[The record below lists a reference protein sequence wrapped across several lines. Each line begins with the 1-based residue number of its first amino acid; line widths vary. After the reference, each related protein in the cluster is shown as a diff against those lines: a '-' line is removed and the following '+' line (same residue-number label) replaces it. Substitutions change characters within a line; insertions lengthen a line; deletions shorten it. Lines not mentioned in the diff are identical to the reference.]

1 MQSYVEK
8 SHNELLAFSQKA
20 KEIIKNQVWKHL
32 NENYEFLILTPKSN
46 IESFVTENFKVLNGK
61 IYRNSKQ
68 ENSLIFGLER
78 NKKESEEVKKLFLD
92 IVRIKIDIINSNNN
106 S

>member
-1 MQSYVEK
+1 VFVLQSYIEK
-8 SHNELLAFSQKA
+8 NQNDLLAFSQKA
-20 KEIIKNQVWKHL
+20 SVA
-32 NENYEFLILTPKSN
+32 PP
-46 IESFVTENFKVLNGK
+46 NGK

-92 IVRIKIDIINSNNN
+92 IVCVKIDIINSNNN